1 MPARNIYHDAVV
13 RALTADGWT
22 ITADPLRLSYGSRDL
37 YVDLGAERTTVAA
50 ERNGEKIAVEIQ
62 SFLSDS
68 PVRDLEQALGQ
79 YVVYHSVLSEEE
91 PDRVLHLAVP
101 QRAYEG
107 LFVERFGQ
115 LVIAR
120 LKVNLVVFDET
131 SERIDRWIPSTSTEP
146 S

>member
-22 ITADPLRLSYGSRDL
+22 ITADPLRLSYGSREL

-68 PVRDLEQALGQ
+68 PVRDLEEALGQ
-79 YVVYHSVLSEEE
+79 YVVYYSVMSEEE
-91 PDRVLHLAVP
+91 PDRVLYLAVP
-101 QRAYEG
+101 QRAYEE

-115 LVIAR
+115 LIITR
-120 LKVNLVVFDET
+120 LQVRLVVFDEKT
-131 SERIDRWIPSTSTEP
+131 ERINQWIPSTITER